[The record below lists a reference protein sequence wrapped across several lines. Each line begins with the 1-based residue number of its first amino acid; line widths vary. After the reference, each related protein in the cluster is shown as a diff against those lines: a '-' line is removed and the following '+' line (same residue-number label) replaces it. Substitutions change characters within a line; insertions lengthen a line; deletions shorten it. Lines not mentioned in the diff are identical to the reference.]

1 MASSSSNEGDWMSQ
15 YAHIQLEEEEEGV
28 LLSDEQ
34 VEDDQAFDDRW
45 CLVGKFLTN
54 RSIDF
59 DAMRHM
65 MASLWQ
71 PGKGVYI
78 KELDSNRYLFQF
90 YHELDIETVI
100 EGSPW
105 TFNRMQLV
113 FHRLKRGEDP
123 RMVRLHEL
131 DMWVQLHDLKYGF
144 MSDWVVRHAGNYIGK
159 FVKSDSKNFIGKE
172 EEDDHRTG
180 SERHRSGA
188 EAMDINGPGKLQGP
202 PIIMSVLS
210 WNCHG
215 LGNPWAIQFIKDLVI
230 QKQPKVV
237 FLCETLSK
245 SDVIEKVR
253 LAIGFQGVFSVDCRG
268 KSGGVA
274 LFWKDT
280 DEVSLLGYGENFI
293 DVVVTGN
300 EGIQWRLIG
309 LYGEPNRSLRKNTW
323 EQIRSLKTKYT
334 WPWCIIGDL
343 NNVSSQSDKRGGN
356 PYPNWLIDGF
366 GSMLDD
372 CRLFDMDLCGYPFTW
387 ERGRG
392 TNSWI
397 EVRIDRALVSQSW
410 LDLFP
415 LAKLLNLE
423 VTTSDQCPL
432 QLMLNNETKAVFKKQ
447 FRFENLWLREPGCL
461 QIVKD
466 TWEIFPGCSIM
477 EKIKFC
483 GEKLLIWGKDY
494 SGNFK
499 ERIQSCKAEI
509 KKWKRGRDDLS
520 ISKYQAAEANLQEV
534 LMQKEIFWRQRSKQ
548 LWLREGDQN
557 SKYFHAMATS
567 RRRNNSIQKLKNNQG
582 DWVDWQHNLS
592 GLMIDYFSNLFSSS
606 SPDIAEVTNA
616 IPKLV
621 SDAQAN
627 VMVEPIADDEVKK
640 ALFQMH
646 PDKSPGPDGMTP
658 GFFQKYW
665 HLVGHDVI
673 SQVKEFFDTGFFSPV
688 LNETNIVLIP
698 KKKHPESMGDL
709 RPISLCNVAYKIIAK
724 VLANRIKVV
733 LPSVISETQ
742 SAFIQGRLISDNI
755 MVAFEVMHYLKR
767 KRLGKTGTMALK
779 LDMSKAYDRVEWSF
793 LERMMT
799 QLGFPWKMVALIM
812 HCVSSVTYRITY
824 GGNNMGPI
832 NPSRGIRQGDPL
844 SPYLFLICAEG
855 FSSLV
860 KMFVQKQW
868 LSGCRV
874 ARNAP
879 IVSHMLFAD
888 DSYIFCKANETEA
901 ANVLR
906 LLQLYEKASGQKIN
920 FEKSA
925 VFFSNNIQDEMRAYL
940 CGLLGMVAAT
950 NNSFYLGL
958 PCTMGRNK
966 NAILGFLKEKM
977 IKRIQGWES
986 KFLSKAGKEVLLKSV
1001 AQSLPNYAMSVF
1013 LLTKEICSSLEGLM
1027 ARFWWKSQS
1036 KGATKGVSW
1045 VSWNKL
1051 CKHKDVGGL
1060 GFKSLR
1066 EYNLAYLG
1074 KQGWRLI
1081 TNEDSLVAK
1090 VYKARYYH
1098 RGNFLS
1104 AELGPNPS
1112 FIWRSILEAKDLLQA
1127 GLRRSICDGKNTS
1140 ILNDPWLSGVDDH
1153 FVTTYHPNLVG
1164 RSVDSLLQLERRA
1177 WDVDLIR
1184 DMFNQHDMDLILS
1197 IQLSDAQRGDC
1208 WYWCKETNGV
1218 YSVRSAYKLLQQI
1231 SGDWSSDGADV
1242 YWKRLW
1248 QLNVPAKVHHL
1259 VWRVISGTLPTKLQ
1273 LSNQHVHVDLTCPMC
1288 NKAPESIPHVLFG
1301 FLEVVRSARTN
1312 LDTWK
1317 NAQTRV
1323 FTPLLNVNFSN
1334 GREHWVKPFLTK
1346 FKINVD
1352 GALFDAENRFGIG
1365 VIIRDGEAKMVEAF
1379 SKSKIGNVS
1388 PEVAEVIGV
1397 KEALSWIKQKDLS
1410 DVEIE
1415 TDSVVVV
1422 QAINGSVQMPSQ
1434 FGLLIQDCQSLIS
1447 ELNNVFVSFVKRS
1460 ANRAVHCIARR
1471 SCFMSDCIYDEFS
1484 APSDLLSIVRD
1495 DSFSS

>member
-1 MASSSSNEGDWMSQ
+1 MASSSSNE
-15 YAHIQLEEEEEGV
+15 
-28 LLSDEQ
+28 
-34 VEDDQAFDDRW
+34 EDDQAFDDRW

-71 PGKGVYI
+71 PDKGVYI

-90 YHELDIETVI
+90 YHELDIEAVI

-105 TFNRMQLV
+105 TFNRMQ
-113 FHRLKRGEDP
+113 
-123 RMVRLHEL
+123 
-131 DMWVQLHDLKYGF
+131 
-144 MSDWVVRHAGNYIGK
+144 HAGNYIRK
-159 FVKSDSKNFIGKE
+159 FVKSDPKNFIGVWRDYLRVRVTIDVDKPLKRRMKLIKQDGAWIWTTFKYEHIPTFCFICGFIGHSERFCQKRFDPHFDPNIKPYGEWMKATMRKKNYLVGARWLRSGKE

-180 SERHRSGA
+180 SERHRSVA
-188 EAMDINGPGKLQGP
+188 EAMDINGPGKVQVDGDNSGGKRGEDNDVNQREDYGKEIMENQDNNDDDEREILNSNKSGDSLLILDNKRRRMEKERLKGP
-202 PIIMSVLS
+202 VSLKDNCMGQVGDMEDNSKNVL
-210 WNCHG
+210 
-215 LGNPWAIQFIKDLVI
+215 K
-230 QKQPKVV
+230 PKVV

-245 SDVIEKVR
+245 SEVIEKVR

-274 LFWKDT
+274 LFWRDT
-280 DEVSLLGYGENFI
+280 DEVSLLGYGVNFI
-293 DVVVTGN
+293 DVVVSGN
-300 EGIQWRLIG
+300 EGVKWRLTG
-309 LYGEPNRSLRKNTW
+309 LYGETNRSLRKNTW

-366 GSMLDD
+366 GDMLDD

-397 EVRIDRALVSQSW
+397 E
-410 LDLFP
+410 
-415 LAKLLNLE
+415 
-423 VTTSDQCPL
+423 
-432 QLMLNNETKAVFKKQ
+432 
-447 FRFENLWLREPGCL
+447 
-461 QIVKD
+461 IVKD
-466 TWEIFPGCSIM
+466 TWELFPGCSIM

-499 ERIQSCKAEI
+499 DRIQSCKAEI
-509 KKWKRGRDDLS
+509 KKWKRGRDDMS
-520 ISKYQAAEANLQEV
+520 ISKYQAAEANLQEG
-534 LMQKEIFWRQRSKQ
+534 LIQKEIFGAK
-548 LWLREGDQN
+548 GV
-557 SKYFHAMATS
+557 
-567 RRRNNSIQKLKNNQG
+567 
-582 DWVDWQHNLS
+582 WVDWQHNLS

-627 VMVEPIADDEVKK
+627 IMIEPIADDEVRK

-646 PDKSPGPDGMTP
+646 PDKSPRPDGMTP

-665 HLVGHDVI
+665 NVVGLDVI
-673 SQVKEFFDTGFFSPV
+673 TQVKEFFDTCYFSPV

-698 KKKHPESMGDL
+698 KKKQPESMGDL

-724 VLANRIKVV
+724 VLANRLKVV
-733 LPSVISETQ
+733 LPFVISETQ

-779 LDMSKAYDRVEWSF
+779 LDMSKAYDRVEWVF
-793 LERMMT
+793 LEKMMT
-799 QLGFPWKMVALIM
+799 QLGFPWKMVSLIM
-812 HCVSSVTYRITY
+812 HCVSSVTYRIAH

-832 NPSRGIRQGDPL
+832 TPSRGICQGDPL

-874 ARNAP
+874 ARTAP

-888 DSYIFCKANETEA
+888 DSYIFCKANETEV

-920 FEKSA
+920 FQKSV

-958 PCTMGRNK
+958 PCTMARNK

-986 KFLSKAGKEVLLKSV
+986 KFLSKAGKD
-1001 AQSLPNYAMSVF
+1001 
-1013 LLTKEICSSLEGLM
+1013 LEGLM

-1074 KQGWRLI
+1074 KQGWRSI
-1081 TNEDSLVAK
+1081 TNENSLVAK
-1090 VYKARYYH
+1090 LYKARYYPK
-1098 RGNFLS
+1098 GNFLS

-1112 FIWRSILEAKDLLQA
+1112 FIWRSILEAKELLQA
-1127 GLRRSICDGKNTS
+1127 GLRRSICDGKTTS
-1140 ILNDPWLSGVDDH
+1140 ILNDHWLPCVDNH

-1184 DMFNQHDMDLILS
+1184 DMFNQQDMDLILS

-1208 WYWCKETNGV
+1208 WYWSKETNGV

-1231 SGDWSSDGADV
+1231 SGDWPNEGADV

-1273 LSNQHVHVDLTCPMC
+1273 LSNRHVHVDLTCPLC
-1288 NKAPESIPHVLFG
+1288 NKAPESIPHVLFSCEFAHSYWNIAAVSAAG
-1301 FLEVVRSARTN
+1301 VNESEFFTWFCDILQQGSKRIAEKTAMILWRIWLARNDMLWNKKSTTVSKVVRSARTN

-1317 NAQTRV
+1317 NAQTKV
-1323 FTPLLNVNFSN
+1323 FTPLLNVNFNN
-1334 GREHWVKPFLTK
+1334 GREHWVKPVLTK

-1352 GALFDAENRFGIG
+1352 GALFESENRFGIG
-1365 VIIRDGEAKMVEAF
+1365 CIIRNGEAKMVEAF
-1379 SKSKIGNVS
+1379 SKSRVGRVS
-1388 PEVAEVIGV
+1388 PEIAEVIGV

-1415 TDSVVVV
+1415 TDSLVVV
-1422 QAINGSVQMPSQ
+1422 QAINGSVQMSSQ
-1434 FGLLIQDCQSLIS
+1434 FGLLIQD
-1447 ELNNVFVSFVKRS
+1447 
-1460 ANRAVHCIARR
+1460 
-1471 SCFMSDCIYDEFS
+1471 
-1484 APSDLLSIVRD
+1484 
-1495 DSFSS
+1495 